1 MTEEIVFRAC
11 VLSIYHLSGASRQY
25 MIYFAPLT
33 FGLGQLFTPFSL
45 SLSFLTVLFLRTAHV
60 HHAWDTYNRYGRTW
74 IAARRALITSGK
86 YITCSYREKKN
97 NPK

>member
-33 FGLGQLFTPFSL
+33 FGLGQLFAPFSL
-45 SLSFLTVLFLRTAHV
+45 SLSFLTVLFYAQHTFIMHGILIIDMGV
-60 HHAWDTYNRYGRTW
+60 HG
-74 IAARRALITSGK
+74 
-86 YITCSYREKKN
+86 
-97 NPK
+97 